1 MSYSGYPC
9 LAAWAPTYIPA
20 AAHMLGTHARVRML
34 ALALGDDARSLHSLC
49 S

>member
-9 LAAWAPTYIPA
+9 LAAWAPTYIPTR
-20 AAHMLGTHARVRML
+20 MLGTHTRVRML
-34 ALALGDDARSLHSLC
+34 ALALGTAGNPFGELC